1 MRWMKSWWRGLR
13 SGWWMAPYS
22 NWDVSRQARLDGTL
36 ETPVPQLED
45 ITGPWYLGAMKEHF
59 DNIVRGIV
67 GAFQEQDAPLQNR
80 EVVLEAS
87 KREADREHEGA
98 LAVHEEAC
106 EHFKQNNPGIPPET
120 QRRHTRV
127 YWFVAFVL
135 FLLEFPM
142 NFSAFQIFGDN
153 ANLLTALTAFM
164 VGGILL
170 GSAHF
175 MGVEWRRG
183 PFSDRQSLSVFLTSL
198 AMPVL
203 AILGVATL
211 RSLHFSRQDQGDL
224 SKMPVS
230 LLFISFAIFNL
241 GIYLVAALLARWAHP
256 VGAEQ
261 VLEARARLQRAIKTL
276 ANLTSEVEAVRSSRE
291 VLRLKHET
299 EAHRVT
305 DQHLELMKR
314 YLMENV
320 RVRKGEGVNGAALPK
335 FLLNA
340 PPQSMLNVSLKV
352 SLPPLIARRWP
363 KVESGSSASSETDSA
378 KTPVTTEE
386 AAVEL

>member
-1 MRWMKSWWRGLR
+1 
-13 SGWWMAPYS
+13 
-22 NWDVSRQARLDGTL
+22 
-36 ETPVPQLED
+36 
-45 ITGPWYLGAMKEHF
+45 MKEHF

-67 GAFQEQDAPLQNR
+67 GAYQEHDAPLQNR
-80 EVVLEAS
+80 EVVLEAQ
-87 KREADREHEGA
+87 KRDLDRD
-98 LAVHEEAC
+98 HEEAVAVHKDAC
-106 EHFKQNNPGIPPET
+106 DHFKQNNPGIPPET

-127 YWFVAFVL
+127 YWFVSFVL

-142 NFSAFQIFGDN
+142 NFAAFQIFGDN
-153 ANLLTALTAFM
+153 ANLLTSLTAFM

-175 MGVEWRRG
+175 MGIEWRRG
-183 PFSDRQSLSVFLTSL
+183 PFSNRQSLSVFLTSL

-211 RSLHFSRQDQGDL
+211 RSLHFTRQDQGDL

-230 LLFISFAIFNL
+230 LLFLSFAIFNL
-241 GIYLVAALLARWAHP
+241 GIFLVAALLSRWAHP

-261 VLEARARLQRAIKTL
+261 VLDARSRLQRANDAL
-276 ANLTSEVEAVRSSRE
+276 AQLTNEREALMSSRE

-299 EAHRVT
+299 EAHMVT

-320 RVRKGEGVNGAALPK
+320 RVRSGKGVNGAALPK
-335 FLLNA
+335 FLLDA
-340 PPQSMLNVSLKV
+340 PPQSVLNVSLKV
-352 SLPPLIARRWP
+352 SLPPLIARRSQ
-363 KVESGSSASSETDSA
+363 KSE
-378 KTPVTTEE
+378 PVTSPTSE
-386 AAVEL
+386 ADPANASVSSS